1 MSRGE
6 EGREP
11 VTGKLPR
18 LVREPQALH
27 PRLAAENS
35 GHLGIETLDAAGE
48 DRTAVLAHADPRRA
62 IPAAISRAE
71 AAPRSAN
78 WRHRPA

>member
-1 MSRGE
+1 MSRGK

-11 VTGKLPR
+11 VAGELPR

-27 PRLAAENS
+27 PRLAAEDP
-35 GHLGIETLDAAGE
+35 GHLWMETLDVDGVAPA
-48 DRTAVLAHADPRRA
+48 TALAHADPRRA
-62 IPAAISRAE
+62 IAAAISRAE

-78 WRHRPA
+78 WRQRPA

>member
-1 MSRGE
+1 MSGNE
-6 EGREP
+6 EGGEP
-11 VTGKLPR
+11 VAGELPR

-27 PRLAAENS
+27 SRLAAENS
-35 GHLGIETLDAAGE
+35 GHLGIETLDAAGD
-48 DRTAVLAHADPRRA
+48 DRAAAFAHATPRRA

-78 WRHRPA
+78 WRQRPA